1 MKVWRTDA
9 VETTKNWQSQAV
21 RLKPFDGDLIPVFD
35 AGYRIEGSIKDH
47 NFTVE
52 DVLAFPNLKAIE
64 LRTSLELMCIDFDSE
79 KAFLFAEKRGFNW
92 AENLTWITQRDNQ
105 FSRMKILFRRTLE
118 QQKLGE
124 FYLDDK
130 EHDLEIFSSSSQPVT
145 VLGHHRESGLYRWFG
160 TGPEKLIYCPEKVWN
175 FIVELK
181 QELEAKKAPK
191 RRKSSNRNWRPVRP
205 CPICNRSKDDDCSI
219 NKDGTFVL
227 CHHGKTHHPP
237 NLKLG
242 ETIQFT
248 GIDWA
253 FCGYGSDAKGEFSK
267 FTVHKPNPLA
277 VLAKKHGVIK

>member
-1 MKVWRTDA
+1 M
-9 VETTKNWQSQAV
+9 TTPTWKRQAQ
-21 RLKPFDGDLIPVFD
+21 RLKPFDGMLLPLKKD
-35 AGYRIEGSIKDH
+35 GYRIEGSVKDH

-52 DVLAFPNLKAIE
+52 QILDFPNLKAIE
-64 LRTSLELMCIDFDSE
+64 LRTSLELMCIDLDSLE
-79 KAFLFAEKRGFNW
+79 AINYIETKSGLILEDFKSWR
-92 AENLTWITQRDNQ
+92 IQRDNKDDRLK
-105 FSRMKILFRRTLE
+105 FLFKRTLA

-124 FYLDDK
+124 FVLRDS
-130 EHDLEIFSSSSQPVT
+130 EHDLEVFSKRTTPVT

-219 NKDGTFVL
+219 NKEGTFVL

-267 FTVHKPNPLA
+267 FTVHKPSPLVA
-277 VLAKKHGVIK
+277 LAKKHGVI